1 MASGR
6 SPEQK
11 TEKAK
16 TTMKRTT
23 PKGLQPMNETPTG
36 LSVAPAFALEPIALL
51 EVNSLDTHRTITTA
65 VASPVE
71 PNRFPPA
78 AARSKAKSFFLNIL
92 REKRGGESVASFR
105 RFSLTA
111 AALLFSIS
119 SPLYAQGILTVTPS
133 RTVATAAGTGTVGNS
148 GNGGTA
154 TSATLA
160 DPSAVAYDSLG
171 NLYLADAQNHVVR
184 EVTKAGVIS
193 IFAGT
198 GVEGY
203 GGDGAA
209 ATSAY
214 LDTPTGVAVDSTG
227 NVYIA
232 DSHNHRIRKVT
243 AGTITTIAGV
253 GTSGFSG
260 DGAAATSAQLSDPMG
275 IAVDSTGNVYIA
287 DTNNQRIRKITGTTI
302 STIAG
307 DGEELFAGDG
317 SAATSAVLDS
327 PTGVAVDST
336 GNVYIADRHNQRVRM
351 ITGTTISTIA
361 GSGSASF
368 SGSFSG
374 DGATATS
381 STLSKPSGV
390 SVDASGNI
398 YIADTDNQRIR
409 QLGGGAIATI
419 VGSGQQGYGVDGTTP
434 ASINLNSPK
443 AVAPDALGN
452 LAISDK
458 LNQLVRAAALPTLTY
473 ASDGVGILSAAQSI
487 TLANTGSA
495 SISVATLSF
504 AGPFI
509 TATGGSCS
517 ALPITLAASTSCTQN
532 IAFLPVAVGADSG
545 SVVFGGS
552 GVVPQSILLAGT
564 AVQTATTTTLTTSIT
579 PAFIGQAI
587 TFTATVKPTGLGTP
601 TQTVSFFDGAAQ
613 IGTAQTLVGGVASIT
628 TTTLIAGPHNITAVY
643 SGDTNFT
650 TSTSAILVQYVLDF
664 NFNLSPG
671 GTFIQTVIPGDI
683 ATYSFNLS
691 PIGGPFSFPVTLSAT
706 GLPPGATVVFTPNP
720 VIIGGSPA
728 TFTMAM
734 QTAKPLA
741 MLHRKSF
748 YGGSTIAFG
757 LLLLP
762 FSRRFRHKARRIRPL
777 SLCIALI
784 LSFAAIS
791 SVTGCGTSS
800 GFFGENQQ
808 SYTITVIGTATGTG
822 GVVLQHSTQVT
833 LIVQ

>member
-1 MASGR
+1 
-6 SPEQK
+6 
-11 TEKAK
+11 
-16 TTMKRTT
+16 
-23 PKGLQPMNETPTG
+23 MNETPTG
-36 LSVAPAFALEPIALL
+36 LSLAPTLASEPIALL
-51 EVNSLDTHRTITTA
+51 EVNSLDTHRTISTA
-65 VASPVE
+65 AASPVE
-71 PNRFPPA
+71 PNRLPVA
-78 AARSKAKSFFLNIL
+78 VARSKAKSLFLNIL
-92 REKRGGESVASFR
+92 QEKWGGEGGLSFR
-105 RFSLTA
+105 HFALTA
-111 AALLFSIS
+111 ATLLFSVS
-119 SPLYAQGILTVTPS
+119 APLYAQGILSVTPS

-148 GNGGTA
+148 GNGGAA

-171 NLYLADAQNHVVR
+171 NLYLADAQNHVIR

-275 IAVDSTGNVYIA
+275 VAVDSAGNVYIA
-287 DTNNQRIRKITGTTI
+287 DTNNQRIRKVTGTTI
-302 STIAG
+302 ATIAG

-336 GNVYIADRHNQRVRM
+336 GNIYIADRHNQRVRM

-361 GSGSASF
+361 GSGAASF
-368 SGSFSG
+368 SGGFSG

-419 VGSGQQGYGVDGTTP
+419 VGSGQQGYGTDGTTP

-452 LAISDK
+452 LAVSDK
-458 LNQLVRAAALPTLTY
+458 LNQRVRAASLPTLTY
-473 ASDGVGILSAAQSI
+473 ANDGVGILSAPQSV

-504 AGPFI
+504 AGPF
-509 TATGGSCS
+509 TTTTGGSCS
-517 ALPITLAASTSCTQN
+517 ALPITLAASGSCTQN
-532 IAFLPVAVGADSG
+532 ISFLPVAVGADTG
-545 SVVFGGS
+545 SVVFGGT

-564 AVQTATTTTLTTSIT
+564 AVQTATTTTLTTSLT
-579 PAFIGQAI
+579 PAFIGQAV

-601 TQTVSFFDGAAQ
+601 TQTVSFFDGATQ

-628 TTTLIAGPHNITAVY
+628 TTALIAGPHNITAVY

-650 TSTSAILVQYVLDF
+650 TSTSTILVQFILDF
-664 NFNLSPG
+664 NFTLTPANPG
-671 GTFIQTVIPGDI
+671 GTLIQTVIPGQV
-683 ATYSFNLS
+683 ATYSFNLL
-691 PIGGPFSFPVTLSAT
+691 PIGGPFTFPVALSAT
-706 GLPPGATVVFTPNP
+706 GLPPGATVIFTPNP
-720 VIIGGSPA
+720 VTIGGSAA
-728 TFTMAM
+728 TFTMAI
-734 QTAKPLA
+734 QTAKPTA
-741 MLHRKSF
+741 MLHRRSF
-748 YGGSTIAFG
+748 YGGSTLAFG

-762 FSRRFRHKARRIRPL
+762 FSRRFRRKARGIRPI
-777 SLCIALI
+777 SLCLALL

-791 SVTGCGTSS
+791 SVTGCGSTS
-800 GFFGENQQ
+800 GFFGESQQ
-808 SYTITVIGTATGTG
+808 SYTITVTGTATGTG